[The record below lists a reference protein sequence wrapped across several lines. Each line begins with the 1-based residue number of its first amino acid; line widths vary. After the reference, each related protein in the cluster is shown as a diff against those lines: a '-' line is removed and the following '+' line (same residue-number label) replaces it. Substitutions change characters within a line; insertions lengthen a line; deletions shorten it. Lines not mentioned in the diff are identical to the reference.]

1 MPSQVLKKD
10 NVIQTTYIFRN
21 AFFMISALYCSPKKS
36 ARSLQN
42 LQNIASETIVM
53 ATMAQPLTL
62 THLGETGPATVV
74 SMLQWTS
81 VQAARRRLRTVPSA
95 AKVQQTYIVHCT
107 CTYIR
112 HTLYIHCTLYIHTLY
127 IHCTYIVHTCTC
139 NKHTLYNVHTYIV
152 HTYIHCTYIVHC
164 TAHRPIVQIR
174 RMKIILLSPFF
185 YVLLWP
191 VIARVSF

>member
-62 THLGETGPATVV
+62 THLGETGLATVV

-81 VQAARRRLRTVPSA
+81 VQAARRRRLRTVPSA

-107 CTYIR
+107 CTYIHTSYIVHTLYIVHTYIVHSLYIHCTYMYVQQTHIVQCTYIHCTYV
-112 HTLYIHCTLYIHTLY
+112 HTLYIHCTLYSTP
-127 IHCTYIVHTCTC
+127 TY
-139 NKHTLYNVHTYIV
+139 
-152 HTYIHCTYIVHC
+152 
-164 TAHRPIVQIR
+164 
-174 RMKIILLSPFF
+174 SPN
-185 YVLLWP
+185 
-191 VIARVSF
+191 